1 MTSPLSVQLRTATTV
16 TQTGCGINGF
26 AHDVGL
32 NVLRYY
38 VLRVSAFV
46 AITVTWPYVGLNDI
60 AKNLIGTFYGP
71 FLASLMTA

>member
-1 MTSPLSVQLRTATTV
+1 MTNDVPLSVQLHTATTV
-16 TQTGCGINGF
+16 TQTGWGINGF

-46 AITVTWPYVGLNDI
+46 AITVT
-60 AKNLIGTFYGP
+60 
-71 FLASLMTA
+71 